1 MERARMWTGA
11 GTRTRGC
18 RVASRNC
25 GAEATQGSTLRGAAA
40 EDERGEDM
48 DKPRAESS
56 QDDIRKWNIRLGR
69 TLKLGLVLIDRT

>member
-1 MERARMWTGA
+1 
-11 GTRTRGC
+11 
-18 RVASRNC
+18 
-25 GAEATQGSTLRGAAA
+25 LRGAAA